1 MLPRGPA
8 VQLVY
13 PHLLPT
19 HVIPSVILNVEA
31 EVCRTL
37 VRLLEAEAERLAV
50 CVHSKAYKGW
60 ISYIKEINILA
71 FFDIIFN

>member
-1 MLPRGPA
+1 MLPCGPA

-19 HVIPSVILNVEA
+19 HVVPSVILNVEA

-37 VRLLEAEAERLAV
+37 VRLLEAETEGHVYTVTVSRLTPLG
-50 CVHSKAYKGW
+50 S
-60 ISYIKEINILA
+60 
-71 FFDIIFN
+71 